1 MFVHLAQGKA
11 PLVLSLAAWYRV
23 APSIS
28 MSPKG
33 RAGHDGPL
41 SLGNLFAVT
50 ESDLAVW
57 ARRTRY
63 GTALR
68 FRATGSDNSRS
79 YLDVIASC
87 RSGCLSVWS
96 FLCLPVCQSVGCYL
110 LVAAACCLWA
120 FIAQCVRFGRE
131 LIISS

>member
-50 ESDLAVW
+50 
-57 ARRTRY
+57 
-63 GTALR
+63 
-68 FRATGSDNSRS
+68 
-79 YLDVIASC
+79 
-87 RSGCLSVWS
+87 
-96 FLCLPVCQSVGCYL
+96 
-110 LVAAACCLWA
+110 AAAGPSLTWPS
-120 FIAQCVRFGRE
+120 GRAE
-131 LIISS
+131 PGTVQH